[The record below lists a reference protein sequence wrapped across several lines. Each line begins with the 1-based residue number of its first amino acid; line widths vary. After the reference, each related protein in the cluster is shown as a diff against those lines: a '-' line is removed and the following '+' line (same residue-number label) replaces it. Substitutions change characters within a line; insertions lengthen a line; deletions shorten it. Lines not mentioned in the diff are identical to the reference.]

1 MKTSPTRFLRNAF
14 LLTCMALSAG
24 PTLADSAAAAR
35 YYEDGLARFQREDL
49 PGAVIQLK
57 NALQQDRDMLAAHLL
72 LARAY
77 FAQGD
82 TGPAEVEFREAIRLG
97 VNRTEIA
104 VPLASVYM
112 LQGRPALLLSNID
125 GEGLPPAAR
134 AEVLVLRGKAY
145 AALGRL
151 NEAGRSFSE
160 ARALDPTSP
169 LPLAGEVPILLT
181 AGQNDLAA
189 ERARRAVELDPQ
201 SAAAYNARA
210 SVAHATGNLAD
221 ALRDYERAIALQ
233 PALLDARVA
242 RAGLLLDLGRTAEAG
257 ADLDKLTSDAPNEP
271 RIAYLRA
278 LVAERGGDT
287 QTAIAHFTTAAQQ
300 IDALSPEWLAG
311 QEQMLMAGALAHRAA
326 GRAEKTRSYLDV
338 LIARYPRNL
347 GARRLLA
354 AVMIEAGDD
363 DRARELLEPML
374 RKQPDD
380 AQTLY
385 LLGRLYLTQKRYA
398 KAAELLERATQLGN
412 ADPRLQSAL
421 GFSRIGLG
429 DSETGL
435 RSLDTAFSKN
445 PSDLGLA
452 LALANLRMRR
462 GERDQAL
469 AVARKAVAAA
479 PANPFAH
486 NLLGLMCG
494 GAGDLAGARAAYTE
508 ALQRDPAFTTAR
520 LNLARID
527 SAEGHFDAARKIHAT
542 LLAADRRNATVMYEA
557 ALVEQRAGNAAEAL
571 RWFAKAY
578 AEQPD
583 EARFGLALADAQRT
597 GGDTQRG
604 LDTARQL
611 AARLGNN
618 LGVLAALAKLEMDAG
633 ETRAAQQT
641 LHQMARIAEYDVDA
655 QIRIGYLQLNAG
667 AANDAALNARKAL
680 QGRPGDAAGL
690 ILAAEAAI
698 SLKDFDKATERVQEL
713 RSRYPNRI
721 DALRLGGDIDFA
733 RGQFAAADNAWR
745 QAQERQPSSAIVLRR
760 VRGFIAQGRATA
772 AEPILQQWLRTQ
784 DDPAAR
790 HALGEIYLR
799 TGNWQAARREYQ
811 TWIDNG
817 ATDANVYNNLA
828 YTLLRLG
835 DHTAALTTAQKAHAL
850 TPADAGI
857 LDTLGWA
864 LAQNGRT
871 DEALRHL
878 REARLRAPENAEIR
892 WHLGYL
898 LAKQGQ
904 TEEARAELDNAL
916 RPGSDFHGI
925 EEARQLRKLL

>member
-1 MKTSPTRFLRNAF
+1 MKTSPARSLRNAF
-14 LLTCMALSAG
+14 VLTCMALSAG
-24 PTLADSAAAAR
+24 PALADPTAAAR
-35 YYEDGLARFQREDL
+35 YYEDGLARLQREDL
-49 PGAVIQLK
+49 TGTVIQLK

-72 LARAY
+72 LARVY
-77 FAQGD
+77 FAQSD

-104 VPLASVYM
+104 VPLANIYL
-112 LQGRPALLLSNID
+112 LQGRPALLLSNVD
-125 GEGLPPAAR
+125 SEGLPPAAR
-134 AEVLVLRGKAY
+134 VEVLVLRGKAY
-145 AALGRL
+145 AALGRFD
-151 NEAGRSFSE
+151 EAGRSFSE
-160 ARALDPTSP
+160 ARTLDPASP
-169 LPLAGEVPILLT
+169 LPLAGEVPILLA
-181 AGQNDLAA
+181 AGQTDLAA
-189 ERARRAVELDPQ
+189 ERARRAVELAPQ
-201 SAAAYNARA
+201 NATAYNARA

-242 RAGLLLDLGRTAEAG
+242 RAGLLLDLGRTTEAG
-257 ADLDKLTSDAPNEP
+257 ADLDKLADDAPNEP

-278 LVAERGGDT
+278 LVAGRAGDT
-287 QTAIAHFTTAAQQ
+287 QAAIAHFTVAAQQ
-300 IDALSPEWLAG
+300 IDALSAEWLAG
-311 QEQMLMAGALAHRAA
+311 QEQMLMTGALAHHAA
-326 GRAEKTRSYLDV
+326 GQTEKTRSYLDV
-338 LIARYPRNL
+338 LVARYPRNL

-354 AVMIEAGDD
+354 ALLIEAGDNN
-363 DRARELLEPML
+363 RARDLLEPML

-380 AQTLY
+380 AQALY
-385 LLGRLYLTQKRYA
+385 LLGRLYLTQKRYT
-398 KAAELLERATQLGN
+398 KAAELLERAASLGN

-421 GFSRIGLG
+421 GFSRIGQG

-435 RSLDTAFSKN
+435 RSLDTAFGKD
-445 PSDLGLA
+445 PGDLGLA

-479 PANPFAH
+479 PANPIAY

-508 ALQRDPAFTTAR
+508 ALQRDPAFIPAQ

-542 LLAADRRNATVMYEA
+542 LLAANRRNATVMYET
-557 ALVEQRAGNAAEAL
+557 ALIEQRAGNTAEAL

-578 AEQPD
+578 AEQPG
-583 EARFGLALADAQRT
+583 EARFGLALADAQRAS
-597 GGDTQRG
+597 GDTQRS

-611 AARLGNN
+611 AVRLGNN
-618 LGVLAALAKLEMDAG
+618 LGVLAALAKLEMDTG

-641 LHQMARIAEYDVDA
+641 LNQMARIAEYDVDA

-667 AANDAALNARKAL
+667 AANDAALNARRAL

-690 ILAAEAAI
+690 ILATEAAI
-698 SLKDFDKATERVQEL
+698 ALKDFDKAADRVQEL
-713 RSRYPNRI
+713 RSRHPNRV

-745 QAQERQPSSAIVLRR
+745 QAQERQPSSDIVLRR
-760 VRGFIAQGRATA
+760 VRGFIAQGRAAA

-811 TWIDNG
+811 TWADNG
-817 ATDANVYNNLA
+817 TADADVYNNLA
-828 YTLLRLG
+828 YALLRLS
-835 DHTAALTTAQKAHAL
+835 DHAAALAAAQKAHTLA
-850 TPADAGI
+850 PANAGV

-871 DEALRHL
+871 DEALRYL
-878 REARLRAPENAEIR
+878 RDARLRAPENAEIR
-892 WHLGYL
+892 WHLGHL
-898 LAKQGQ
+898 LARQGQ

-916 RPGSDFHGI
+916 RPGNDFHGI